1 MWSATWLVLFNA
13 SLISLLFIHK
23 RVRITRLRAR
33 TLLAAI
39 ALVSLVALMLP
50 PVRGVIVYEYGL
62 AGTPVPWGITMDR
75 GGAIW
80 FTEQGANRIAQLG
93 VEYQIPTPG
102 CVPWAI
108 AASKDEEDIW
118 FTEETAGKIARF
130 VPSEKKFYE
139 WFLPNPAESPRPRG
153 IAMNITKMSTT
164 NKTPRYDVW
173 FTEYGRS
180 RIGHLYGNETHGA
193 IHIRFSFY
201 TIPGVTDAQPLCI
214 AMSPIDRSIWF
225 TEYRT
230 NRISSIKVLEN
241 GSALFRHYA
250 TGGDSGLWG
259 IAVDPDGLVWV
270 AESKRNCLGRLNPV
284 SGEYV
289 TFAVPTQNSEPHELV
304 LEATTTPPY
313 RVLNVWF
320 TEFNGD
326 KIGRYDPGMNVFF
339 QYPIIS
345 TGGKPHG
352 IAITGPYGTVYFT
365 EPFAQ
370 KIGAIYGWYAPPRW
384 TTTTV
389 GTITSAATTSM
400 TLATSRAGTTSTIAS
415 YSAATNTTAA
425 IAASVT
431 SVTAT
436 YTFTSSMLQMTSTS
450 IFSWTLT
457 SRSTSYSTTSTT
469 TTATQTI
476 ISVSTLR
483 TTTSTTATYTSVS
496 VQTSSST
503 TSRTSTIVVVS
514 TSLTTTTLTATSTS
528 NYPTVTLTLA
538 NTSFMATTTFSPTV
552 TTTSVQTSIVPTTS
566 TGASI
571 LTTTTT
577 ITTTIAVTRPCIVA
591 SAAHGSELAPEVQFL
606 RELRD
611 RTVMSTFAG
620 TQFMRIFNNF
630 YYSFSPAVAELVR
643 TSPYLATAA
652 RVLISPLLIS
662 LRVAALV
669 LPMLPADPEVGVSF
683 MGILASCL
691 IGTASLTPAFVA
703 VSTLRRKLRLL
714 KK

>member
-13 SLISLLFIHK
+13 SLISLLFIH
-23 RVRITRLRAR
+23 RRTRTIRFRTR

-39 ALVSLVALMLP
+39 SLVSLAALMLP

-62 AGTPVPWGITMDR
+62 AGTPVPWGITVDR

-93 VEYQIPTPG
+93 AEYQIPTPG

-153 IAMNITKMSTT
+153 ITMNITKMSATS
-164 NKTPRYDVW
+164 KTPRYDVW

-201 TIPGVTDAQPLCI
+201 TIPSVTDAQPLCI

-230 NRISSIKVLEN
+230 SRISSIKVLEN

-259 IAVDPDGLVWV
+259 IAVDPNGFVWV
-270 AESKRNCLGRLNPV
+270 AESKRNCIGRLNPV

-289 TFAVPTQNSEPHELV
+289 TYAVPTQNSEPHELV
-304 LEATTTPPY
+304 LEAEPTPPY

-339 QYPIIS
+339 EYPIIS

-370 KIGAIYGWYAPPRW
+370 KIGRIDYWYTPRV
-384 TTTTV
+384 TITTV
-389 GTITSAATTSM
+389 GTITSAVTTS
-400 TLATSRAGTTSTIAS
+400 TKLATSRAGTTSTIVS

-436 YTFTSSMLQMTSTS
+436 YTFTSRMLQMTSTS
-450 IFSWTLT
+450 IFSYTLT
-457 SRSTSYSTTSTT
+457 SRSTSYTTTSTT
-469 TTATQTI
+469 TTATQKI
-476 ISVSTLR
+476 VSVSTLR
-483 TTTSTTATYTSVS
+483 TTTSTTATSTSVS
-496 VQTSSST
+496 VQMSSST
-503 TSRTSTIVVVS
+503 TSRTSTFVLVS
-514 TSLTTTTLTATSTS
+514 TSLTTTSLTATSTS
-528 NYPTVTLTLA
+528 IYPTDTVTLA
-538 NTSFMATTTFSPTV
+538 STSFITTTTFSPTV
-552 TTTSVQTSIVPTTS
+552 TMTTIQTSTVPATS
-566 TGASI
+566 TGTSI

-577 ITTTIAVTRPCIVA
+577 TTTTIEITRPCIVA
-591 SAAHGSELAPEVQFL
+591 SAAHGSELAPDVQFL
-606 RELRD
+606 REFRD
-611 RTVMSTFAG
+611 RTVMATFAG
-620 TQFMRIFNNF
+620 AQFMRIFNAF
-630 YYSFSPAVAELVR
+630 YYSFSPAIAENVR
-643 TSPYLATAA
+643 ASSYLAAMA
-652 RVLISPLLIS
+652 RILMNPLLVS
-662 LRVAALV
+662 LRAAALG
-669 LPMLPADPEVGVSF
+669 LLILPANPEIGVSL

-691 IGTASLTPAFVA
+691 IGIASLTPAFVA
-703 VSTLRRKLRLL
+703 VNILRRKSRRLQR
-714 KK
+714 

>member
-1 MWSATWLVLFNA
+1 MLFNA
-13 SLISLLFIHK
+13 SLISLLFIH
-23 RVRITRLRAR
+23 RRTRTIRFRTR

-39 ALVSLVALMLP
+39 SLVSLAALMLP

-62 AGTPVPWGITMDR
+62 AGTPVPWGITIDR

-93 VEYQIPTPG
+93 AEYQIPTPG
-102 CVPWAI
+102 SVPWGITAC
-108 AASKDEEDIW
+108 KDEEDIW

-130 VPSEKKFYE
+130 VPSLKIFYE
-139 WFLPNPAESPRPRG
+139 FSLPPTGDMLAPRPRG
-153 IAMNITKMSTT
+153 ITMNITKISINL
-164 NKTPRYDVW
+164 NKTPRYDLW
-173 FTEYGRS
+173 FTEYGRN
-180 RIGHLYGNETHGA
+180 RIGHLYGENATHV
-193 IHIRFSFY
+193 RFSFY
-201 TIPGVTDAQPLCI
+201 PIPGVTHPSGQSQPMCI
-214 AMSPIDRSIWF
+214 AMSPIDYSIWF
-225 TEYRT
+225 TEYQN
-230 NRISSIKVLEN
+230 NRISSIKLLEN
-241 GSALFRHYA
+241 GSALFRHYKI
-250 TGGDSGLWG
+250 GEPSDNINPWG
-259 IAVDPDGLVWV
+259 IGVDPNGFVWV
-270 AESKRNCLGRLNPV
+270 AESKRNCIGRLNPV

-289 TFAVPTQNSEPHELV
+289 TFTIPTPNSEPHELV

-339 QYPIIS
+339 EYPIIS

-352 IAITGPYGTVYFT
+352 IALSGSIWFT

-389 GTITSAATTSM
+389 GTISSAATTS
-400 TLATSRAGTTSTIAS
+400 TRLATSRTGIASSAASTTTTSTMV
-415 YSAATNTTAA
+415 SAV
-425 IAASVT
+425 AASVT

-483 TTTSTTATYTSVS
+483 TTTSTTATYTSVN

-503 TSRTSTIVVVS
+503 TSRTSTIVIVS

-538 NTSFMATTTFSPTV
+538 NTSFIATTTFSPTV

-566 TGASI
+566 TGTSI

-577 ITTTIAVTRPCIVA
+577 TTTTMAVTRPCIVA
-591 SAAHGSELAPEVQFL
+591 SAAHGSELAPEVQLL
-606 RELRD
+606 REFRD

-620 TQFMRIFNNF
+620 TQFMRVFNTF

-652 RVLISPLLIS
+652 RALIFPLIVS
-662 LRVAALV
+662 LRAAALV
-669 LPMLPADPEVGVSF
+669 LPILPVYPEVGVSF
-683 MGILASCL
+683 IGILASCL
-691 IGTASLTPAFVA
+691 IGTVSLTPAFVA
-703 VSTLRRKLRLL
+703 VSTLRRKLRLSL
-714 KK
+714 IHI